1 MAAQSRRKNSEL
13 AARLRL
19 GTDFERHLGKLL
31 HSMSLLLKS
40 VLIGAGRTNITQQRE
55 ERY

>member
-19 GTDFERHLGKLL
+19 GTDFKRHLGKLL

-40 VLIGAGRTNITQQRE
+40 VLIGAGRTNITHQRE